1 MEKNNSS
8 VEYLKNVLIS
18 WDEFCKQHSKFEG
31 ALKDVLEENER
42 LKVKHQ
48 TGLKKLQLEPV
59 SKKTVDGLTTEIY
72 KIGKYIVRTKCVDE
86 KRVHL
91 EVIIDC
97 KTNTYYTPHI
107 FVNDNL
113 EGIMYGFTIETTS
126 YGSLSSEE
134 ITKVID
140 GLREAQE
147 VVEVLKEKFLN
158 K

>member
-18 WDEFCKQHSKFEG
+18 WDEFCKQHSKFEV

-48 TGLKKLQLEPV
+48 TEPKKLQLRLTF
-59 SKKTVDGLTTEIY
+59 KKEMDGVIKEIY
-72 KIGKYIVRTKCVDE
+72 SIGKYTVVADWFAVCGVYIAIGREDSNRYLPYICANKNSFGKIT
-86 KRVHL
+86 
-91 EVIIDC
+91 
-97 KTNTYYTPHI
+97 
-107 FVNDNL
+107 
-113 EGIMYGFTIETTS
+113 GFTIETTS
-126 YGSLSSEE
+126 YGALSSEE
-134 ITKVID
+134 ITKVIN

-147 VVEVLKEKFLN
+147 VVEILKEKFLN